1 MLAPV
6 IEDFTETADRLRRST
21 VQVEGPRGGGGSGVI
36 WRANGLVVTNAH
48 VARRAN
54 GRIQLADG
62 SMARATVTARD
73 PQLDL
78 ALLEADVAGVNDLP
92 AAVAGD
98 SDEVRVGEIVLA
110 AGSPYGYAG
119 TVTVGVIHARSSQRW
134 IEADL
139 RLVPG
144 NSGGPMADARGR
156 IVGINTMV
164 ANGVALAIPSNI
176 VERFVARRGKPAR
189 RLGVTVEPVSMPQFG
204 LSIVE
209 IEPGG
214 VAQRAGLQLGDILT
228 GAGNRPFQAPFD
240 LALALEASENVA
252 HLDVLRGGRAV
263 VSEVDFEH
271 PAVEAVL
278 G

>member
-21 VQVEGPRGGGGSGVI
+21 VQVQGPRGGGGSGVI
-36 WRANGLVVTNAH
+36 WRPDGLVVTNAH
-48 VARRAN
+48 VAQRAN

-62 SMARATVTARD
+62 RVARATVAARD
-73 PQLDL
+73 PRLDL
-78 ALLEADVAGVNDLP
+78 ALLEAEVYDLP

-98 SDEVRVGEIVLA
+98 SDQLRVGEIVLA

-119 TVTVGVIHARSSQRW
+119 MVTVGVVHGRSSGRW

-139 RLVPG
+139 RLGPG

-164 ANGVALAIPSNI
+164 AQGVALAIPSNI

-204 LSIVE
+204 LLILGVE
-209 IEPGG
+209 AGG
-214 VAQRAGLQLGDILT
+214 AAHQAGLWVGDILT
-228 GAGNRPFQAPFD
+228 GAENRPFQAPFD
-240 LALALEASENVA
+240 LALALEAGGSSTQ
-252 HLDVLRGGRAV
+252 LDVLRGGRAMV
-263 VSEVDFEH
+263 CEVDFEH
-271 PAVEAVL
+271 PAVGAVV

>member
-1 MLAPV
+1 MLGPV
-6 IEDFTETADRLRRST
+6 IEDFTETADGLRRST

-36 WRANGLVVTNAH
+36 WRADGLVVTNAH

-62 SMARATVTARD
+62 RVARATVTARD

-78 ALLEADVAGVNDLP
+78 ALLEADVQNLP

-98 SDEVRVGEIVLA
+98 SDELRVGEIVLA

-119 TVTVGVIHARSSQRW
+119 TVTVGVIHARSNQRW

-139 RLVPG
+139 RLGPG
-144 NSGGPMADARGR
+144 NSGGPLADARGR

-204 LSIVE
+204 LLIVE
-209 IEPGG
+209 VEARGA
-214 VAQRAGLQLGDILT
+214 AQSAGLKVGDILT
-228 GAGNRPFQAPFD
+228 GADSRPFQAPFD
-240 LALALEASENVA
+240 LALALEAGDGIVQ
-252 HLDVLRGGRAV
+252 LDVLRGGRAV
-263 VSEVDFEH
+263 VCEVAFEH
-271 PAVEAVL
+271 PTVGAVL

>member
-1 MLAPV
+1 MFASV
-6 IEDFTETADRLRRST
+6 IEDFTETAERLRRST
-21 VQVEGPRGGGGSGVI
+21 VQVQGPRGGGGSGVV
-36 WRANGLVVTNAH
+36 WRADGLVVTNAH
-48 VARRAN
+48 VAQRAN

-62 SMARATVTARD
+62 RVARATVTARD

-78 ALLEADVAGVNDLP
+78 ALLEADVQDLP
-92 AAVAGD
+92 AAAAGD
-98 SDEVRVGEIVLA
+98 SDELRVGEIVLA

-119 TVTVGVIHARSSQRW
+119 TVTVGVVHARSSRRW

-139 RLVPG
+139 RLGPG
-144 NSGGPMADARGR
+144 NSGGPLADARGR

-204 LSIVE
+204 LLIVE
-209 IEPGG
+209 VEAGG
-214 VAQRAGLQLGDILT
+214 AAQSAGLQVGDILT
-228 GAGNRPFQAPFD
+228 GAENRPFQAPFD
-240 LALALEASENVA
+240 LALALEAGGSVA
-252 HLDVLRGGRAV
+252 QLDVLRGGRAIV
-263 VSEVDFEH
+263 REVEFEH
-271 PAVEAVL
+271 PAVGSVV